1 MVSISYDRVN
11 LEETSIVFSLDV
23 FGQTEE
29 KGKWST
35 GLAYY

>member
-11 LEETSIVFSLDV
+11 VEETSIVFSLDV

-29 KGKWST
+29 KGKLSA
-35 GLAYY
+35 GIAY